1 MRAVG
6 RLIRHCG
13 HRSGWE
19 RAAGEERCRDC
30 GARRFTDYA
39 ALLMPERP
47 VAAATPPPRDPTRA
61 DRAAAALIAHG
72 LHRLSRWGTSAAT
85 WRLAV

>member
-1 MRAVG
+1 M
-6 RLIRHCG
+6 IHHCG

-19 RAAGEERCRDC
+19 RAVGEERCRDC

-47 VAAATPPPRDPTRA
+47 VAAAAPPPRDPARA
-61 DRAAAALIAHG
+61 DRAAAALIARG
-72 LHRLSRWGTSAAT
+72 LHRLNRWGTST
-85 WRLAV
+85 RMWRLAS